1 MVLRKRRYRDLKKV
15 GIGGFLAKTRAP
27 KTALNG
33 KKEGTVEDDQ
43 KKRPTWRPKKNKILV
58 QYPEYIQD
66 SFFGKDFMANCPDRV
81 DEEELLIDADKRRI
95 VAQDD
100 GTAVQLNRDALA
112 ALEEMK
118 AREEAARKE
127 KEQELADARAA
138 AEAAA
143 KQAAVKARLA
153 QEQLDELKKAM
164 AAAGSLANGTD
175 SKDGSGGGLVL
186 KEDEKAAMDEDDLM
200 LPSDLFGDELF
211 KCLPS
216 GGDLDIDDS
225 ALDEA
230 ETEGGAADSAN
241 GGEEV
246 PGGNVA
252 HSELEEGLRD
262 MLGPD
267 FNTKD
272 MEDILSGFVENDKR
286 EAAAVRI
293 KSEAEIKTEPGGG
306 EGFDGNTTGGAN
318 TAGDIGSFS
327 TPSASSEST
336 VATDFIKQELI
347 SSSPSTSSTTPVAPG
362 GEFVASAE
370 LGGLGRLNP
379 SGQTGGPSGA
389 SALTGGGQGQPRP
402 APPPVP
408 TPAFGDG
415 PLLGGPGRLAAP
427 MLQQPHQPA
436 ITQQQQASMSS
447 MVGVVPSNP
456 GMMGPRPALM
466 TSAAASIDPLTGG
479 QPTMMVDQQLNRLPT
494 GTGMLQ
500 SGLMQQQQQQQHPS
514 MMMPQQ
520 QQQQHM
526 GLMQQ
531 HMQQRMQQPGMQA
544 GQMNRMMM
552 PGQQQQPAQ
561 QTMLGQQVLR
571 K

>member
-1 MVLRKRRYRDLKKV
+1 M
-15 GIGGFLAKTRAP
+15 
-27 KTALNG
+27 
-33 KKEGTVEDDQ
+33 
-43 KKRPTWRPKKNKILV
+43 
-58 QYPEYIQD
+58 
-66 SFFGKDFMANCPDRV
+66 
-81 DEEELLIDADKRRI
+81 
-95 VAQDD
+95 
-100 GTAVQLNRDALA
+100 
-112 ALEEMK
+112 
-118 AREEAARKE
+118 
-127 KEQELADARAA
+127 
-138 AEAAA
+138 
-143 KQAAVKARLA
+143 
-153 QEQLDELKKAM
+153 
-164 AAAGSLANGTD
+164 
-175 SKDGSGGGLVL
+175 
-186 KEDEKAAMDEDDLM
+186 
-200 LPSDLFGDELF
+200 
-211 KCLPS
+211 
-216 GGDLDIDDS
+216 
-225 ALDEA
+225 
-230 ETEGGAADSAN
+230 
-241 GGEEV
+241 
-246 PGGNVA
+246 
-252 HSELEEGLRD
+252 
-262 MLGPD
+262 
-267 FNTKD
+267 
-272 MEDILSGFVENDKR
+272 
-286 EAAAVRI
+286 
-293 KSEAEIKTEPGGG
+293 
-306 EGFDGNTTGGAN
+306 
-318 TAGDIGSFS
+318 
-327 TPSASSEST
+327 
-336 VATDFIKQELI
+336 ATDFIKQELI

-552 PGQQQQPAQ
+552 PGQQQQQQPAQ